1 MNDAAPEHPIPVPT
15 PTAQPFW
22 DGTKEGKIMIQW
34 CRVCDT
40 TIWYPREFCPH
51 CLESDESPQWIEASG
66 MGRIHT
72 FTVIRQAAH
81 PYFNQHTPY
90 LFGVVELAEGVRM
103 YTNFLMPVE
112 EAECGIPVEPVF
124 KQLNDDIT
132 VVQWQP
138 VGAS

>member
-1 MNDAAPEHPIPVPT
+1 ML
-15 PTAQPFW
+15 
-22 DGTKEGKIMIQW
+22 QW
-34 CRVCDT
+34 CRMCDT
-40 TIWYPREFCPH
+40 TIWYPREFCPS

-66 MGRIHT
+66 KGRIHT

-103 YTNFLMPVE
+103 YTNFLMPVD
-112 EAECGIPVEPVF
+112 EAECGIEVEPVF
-124 KQLNDDIT
+124 KQLNDEIT
-132 VVQWQP
+132 IVQWQP